1 MGLASF
7 TRPIMRPHN
16 SKGTS
21 MNTAYKILAGVCA
34 LYTLTGI
41 VLAGRAEYKLHK
53 ITAAKKASKN

>member
-1 MGLASF
+1 
-7 TRPIMRPHN
+7 
-16 SKGTS
+16 

-41 VLAGRAEYKLHK
+41 VLAGSAKYKLHK